1 MADAAL
7 PSKVLIVDDDESF
20 NQSIENAL
28 AKHGIKVFKAPK
40 LETAMYMFNQN
51 MFDVAIVELDFG
63 ELPGLA
69 LIQKWRSHEKL
80 DRRLTGFIAVAT
92 KGRTAQEEGLIRE
105 LGDVEVVTKPINLA
119 SFISII
125 AKAHL
130 AKGKAM
136 HLADLKSKVM
146 DTFAKTKDLEKC
158 VSYVLPKVH
167 EFGPAGQDILMAL
180 YESSNRWPEALT
192 LVDKLLDGRPNDI
205 SLINNKARILLKL
218 GKAEEATKVMEKAD
232 ALAPM
237 NIMRLEQMAEM
248 YLKMKS
254 PDKGM
259 AKLKQLVD
267 LNPENPDYKFTAM
280 QKLFDHGFDDHAQ
293 QFGRSLVSPMDIV
306 RHYNN
311 KGVAL
316 SKSGEPAKALSEY
329 KRAIEFF
336 PKFKENYRILYN
348 IALAN
353 IGKKDPVSLKAA
365 EEALNKCLSLN
376 PEFEKAKTALAAI
389 TKKPP
394 VSKAS

>member
-7 PSKVLIVDDDESF
+7 PNKVLIVDDDESL

-40 LETAMYMFNQN
+40 LETALYMYNQN
-51 MFDVAIVELDFG
+51 IFDVVIVELDFG

-69 LIQKWRSHEKL
+69 LIQKWRNHEKL
-80 DRRLTGFIAVAT
+80 ERRLAGFIAVAT

-105 LGDVEVVTKPINLA
+105 LGDVDVVTKPINLA

-125 AKAHL
+125 AKAYNTK
-130 AKGKAM
+130 AKAM

-158 VSYVLPKVH
+158 VNFVLPKVH
-167 EFGPAGQDILMAL
+167 EFGPAGQEILMAL
-180 YESSNRWPEALT
+180 YENSNRWPEALL
-192 LVDKLLDGRPNDI
+192 LVDKLLEARPNDI
-205 SLINNKARILLKL
+205 SLINNKARVLLKL
-218 GKAEEATKVMEKAD
+218 GKAEEATKIMEKAD

-237 NIMRLEQMAEM
+237 NIQRLEQMAEM

-259 AKLKQLVD
+259 AKLRQLVD
-267 LNPENPDYKFTAM
+267 LNPENPDYKFAAM

-329 KRAIEFF
+329 QRALEFF

-365 EEALNKCLSLN
+365 EDALKKCLSLN
-376 PEFEKAKTALAAI
+376 PDFEKAKTALAAI
-389 TKKPP
+389 SKKPV